1 MKDFESLKLDVG
13 DKIPTLELNE
23 ISRSSLALYSEASGD
38 NNPIHTDI
46 DFAKESGLPDVIAH
60 GMLIMSYLARALTNT
75 FSHQSLT
82 DFSSKFISMTQINDR
97 LLCSGK
103 VISKEKD
110 SNKNTILKVS
120 LSVVNQN
127 GEKRIT
133 GRAIV
138 KIKPQNFTE
147 QRID

>member
-1 MKDFESLKLDVG
+1 
-13 DKIPTLELNE
+13 
-23 ISRSSLALYSEASGD
+23 
-38 NNPIHTDI
+38 
-46 DFAKESGLPDVIAH
+46 
-60 GMLIMSYLARALTNT
+60 
-75 FSHQSLT
+75 
-82 DFSSKFISMTQINDR
+82 

-110 SNKNTILKVS
+110 PNNNTILKVS
-120 LSVVNQN
+120 LNVVNQN

>member
-1 MKDFESLKLDVG
+1 
-13 DKIPTLELNE
+13 
-23 ISRSSLALYSEASGD
+23 
-38 NNPIHTDI
+38 
-46 DFAKESGLPDVIAH
+46 
-60 GMLIMSYLARALTNT
+60 MSYLARSLTNT
-75 FSHQSLT
+75 FPHQSLT

-97 LLCSGK
+97 LLCLGK

-120 LSVVNQN
+120 LNVVNQN

-133 GRAIV
+133 GKATV

-147 QRID
+147 QRIDKYAI

>member
-1 MKDFESLKLDVG
+1 MKDFENLKLDVG
-13 DKIPTLELNE
+13 DKIPALELNE

-60 GMLIMSYLARALTNT
+60 GMLIMSYLARALTN
-75 FSHQSLT
+75 
-82 DFSSKFISMTQINDR
+82 
-97 LLCSGK
+97 
-103 VISKEKD
+103 
-110 SNKNTILKVS
+110 KNTILKVS
-120 LSVVNQN
+120 LNVVNQN

>member
-1 MKDFESLKLDVG
+1 MKDFKSLKLDVG
-13 DKIPTLELNE
+13 DKIPTLELSE
-23 ISRSSLALYSEASGD
+23 ISRSSHAFYSEASGD

-60 GMLIMSYLARALTNT
+60 GMLIMSYIARSLTNT
-75 FSHQSLT
+75 FPHQSLT

-97 LLCSGK
+97 LLCLGK

-120 LSVVNQN
+120 LNVVNQN

-138 KIKPQNFTE
+138 KIKP
-147 QRID
+147 